1 MGRSY
6 SMEAGDGAG
15 CKFSADFYMTGAES
29 IFLSDDFILCS
40 PQFFFCFLAKRDGI
54 MSRCTDLRVLVNL
67 LGVLFVTVDVE
78 PDGCSRAACAAET
91 EYNSGAVREDDP

>member
-6 SMEAGDGAG
+6 SMEAA

-29 IFLSDDFILCS
+29 IFLSDDFILFLFCS
-40 PQFFFCFLAKRDGI
+40 VERDG
-54 MSRCTDLRVLVNL
+54 MTSRCTDLRVQVNL

-78 PDGCSRAACAAET
+78 PDGCSCAACAAET
-91 EYNSGAVREDDP
+91 ENNPGAVGEDDP